1 MQFSARISNSAAR
14 GTQLGFAVLISFA
27 SAMAST
33 GLLHPSSAVFGALW
47 ASISAIVV
55 LQSDVSAT
63 GSAARLRVWGTV
75 VGALVSGTYLL
86 LLPFT
91 MVGLAVCVGLAVFG
105 ATWLNHGDGGRLAAI
120 TVTVIMLQGEMNP
133 GQNPLLTVG
142 MRFFEACLGAVAAV
156 LVSWAWMQGAK
167 MLAKD
172 PAQ

>member
-63 GSAARLRVWGTV
+63 GAAARLRVWGTV
-75 VGALVSGTYLL
+75 VGALVSGAYLL
-86 LLPFT
+86 LFPFT
-91 MVGLAVCVGLAVFG
+91 MIGLAVCVGLAVFG

-133 GQNPLLTVG
+133 GQDPLLTVG

-156 LVSWAWMQGAK
+156 LVSWAWMRAAK
-167 MLAKD
+167 IFDKESA
-172 PAQ
+172 